1 MRDSRLAEDAAA
13 VTRQGKY
20 GPARVLAESCR
31 VVRAEDVRVLLLESG
46 VQLAP
51 GAAGDVVLAVGD
63 EADTV
68 SCSVRWECR
77 PNAVWSTGRLFLACP
92 DCARGVGRLYIPPVN
107 GVGLG
112 CRECWGL
119 GYRSKLENYR
129 HGEASVCHIAFG
141 RRLSSK
147 RTVRDAIGEGGSAL
161 NGCARYGR
169 LSGRAMRGDCRRI
182 ERREV
187 AGSRVPMPMARS
199 MRLSKVGRNRRTAFH

>member
-119 GYRSKLENYR
+119 GYTSKLENYR
-129 HGEASVCHIAFG
+129 HGEALGLPHRFWASIVVEANRSRRYRRGRVRSERLRAVRATKRPCNA
-141 RRLSSK
+141 RRLP
-147 RTVRDAIGEGGSAL
+147 A
-161 NGCARYGR
+161 Y
-169 LSGRAMRGDCRRI
+169 
-182 ERREV
+182 
-187 AGSRVPMPMARS
+187 
-199 MRLSKVGRNRRTAFH
+199 